1 MSVLKQS
8 DAAVQPIEAVRNH
21 AFPIKELEAKELY
34 TMGTSSSGIFSRQA
48 GEMMTSYM
56 SRRHRWWKKLQS
68 LDESIPVS
76 ETIRANYFLKE
87 LIIANLDR
95 KEKLMILTAVNDK
108 PIIENV
114 ESTLG
119 RQHNKIHVYE
129 KKTKKGNGFKQTS
142 APFYKKPFASGKSKA
157 YLAGEDVIEVDI

>member
-34 TMGTSSSGIFSRQA
+34 TMGTSSGIFSRQA

-95 KEKLMILTAVNDK
+95 KEKLMILTAVSDK

-142 APFYKKPFASGKSKA
+142 TPFYKKPFASGKSKA
-157 YLAGEDVIEVDI
+157 YLAGEDVIEVDL